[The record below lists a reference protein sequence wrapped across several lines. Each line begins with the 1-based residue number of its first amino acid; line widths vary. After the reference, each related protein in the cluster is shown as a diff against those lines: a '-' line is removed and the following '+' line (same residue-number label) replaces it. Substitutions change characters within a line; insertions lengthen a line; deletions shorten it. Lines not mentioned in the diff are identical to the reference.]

1 MRSEAPKRNRVM
13 GADEDFI
20 RQCADSLRE
29 KEKKAVYVPKL
40 IVRLRNAKGK
50 LP

>member
-1 MRSEAPKRNRVM
+1 MRSEAPKRNRIM

-20 RQCADSLRE
+20 RQCHDSISS
-29 KEKKAVYVPKL
+29 KKKKAVYVPKL
-40 IVRLRNAKGK
+40 VVRLRNAKGK

>member
-1 MRSEAPKRNRVM
+1 MKSTAPKRNRTM

-20 RQCADSLRE
+20 RQINDAI
-29 KEKKAVYVPKL
+29 KGKKKKAVYVPKL
-40 IVRLRNAKGK
+40 LIRLRNAKGK